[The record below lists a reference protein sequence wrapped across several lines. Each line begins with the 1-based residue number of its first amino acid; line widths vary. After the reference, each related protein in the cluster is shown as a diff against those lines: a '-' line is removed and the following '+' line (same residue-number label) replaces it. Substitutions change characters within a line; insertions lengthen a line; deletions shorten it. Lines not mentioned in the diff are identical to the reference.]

1 MMPDKVTLHPVT
13 SSNIHS
19 IGYDPQAQELHIQFT
34 SGSYYIYR
42 DVSLETYNAF
52 RAAPSV
58 GKYFMQHIRSI
69 YEGVKS

>member
-1 MMPDKVTLHPVT
+1 MPADKVILYAVT

-42 DVSLETYNAF
+42 DVSLETYEAF
-52 RAAPSV
+52 RAAKSV
-58 GKYFMQHIRSI
+58 GKYFMQNIRNI